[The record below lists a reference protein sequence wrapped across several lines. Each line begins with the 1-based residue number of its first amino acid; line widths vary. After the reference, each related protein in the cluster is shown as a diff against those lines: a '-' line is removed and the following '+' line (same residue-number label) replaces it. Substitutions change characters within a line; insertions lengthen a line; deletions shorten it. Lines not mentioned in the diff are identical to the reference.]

1 MEDIISLCTKLISFV
16 VVVVL
21 LMLLCFIF
29 LRNQRRLTFLSR
41 TESKKVKYIVGCI
54 QWILN
59 SIE

>member
-1 MEDIISLCTKLISFV
+1 MEDIISLCTKLISF
-16 VVVVL
+16 VVVL

-29 LRNQRRLTFLSR
+29 LRNQRRLISLSR
-41 TESKKVKYIVGCI
+41 TKSKKVKYIVGCI